1 MAIQI
6 KHTCSQ
12 NDNDF
17 ISVEAGPNKELV
29 YLYGEFNGYTFD
41 FYFDVSTAIKL
52 SKTIRTEINKVKS
65 QDNG

>member
-6 KHTCSQ
+6 KHTCSEQ
-12 NDNDF
+12 KDDY
-17 ISVEAGPNKELV
+17 ISVEADLGKGV
-29 YLYGEFNGYTFD
+29 VHLYGEECGDAFD
-41 FYFDVSTAIKL
+41 FFFDVSTAIKL